1 MATLE
6 SLKGVG
12 QASLKELKGAGIATL
27 DDLMGYFPRDYE
39 FRDRLVQFKVVQY
52 KLVPDL
58 MPLSQNTISLRH
70 G

>member
-39 FRDRLVQFKVVQY
+39 FRDRLVHFKMAS
-52 KLVPDL
+52 PSG
-58 MPLSQNTISLRH
+58 PSR
-70 G
+70 